1 MDFGEAKFIL
11 STRLNAQLLIFP
23 SQRQAGL
30 VFKFHKKT
38 ADSYACASCKTL
50 GKTRVIM
57 VKDGR
62 IVGKFFF
69 ILLVVLLLWTFSQP
83 LMDCQCNGC
92 MM

>member
-1 MDFGEAKFIL
+1 
-11 STRLNAQLLIFP
+11 
-23 SQRQAGL
+23 
-30 VFKFHKKT
+30 
-38 ADSYACASCKTL
+38 
-50 GKTRVIM
+50 M
-57 VKDGR
+57 VEDGR